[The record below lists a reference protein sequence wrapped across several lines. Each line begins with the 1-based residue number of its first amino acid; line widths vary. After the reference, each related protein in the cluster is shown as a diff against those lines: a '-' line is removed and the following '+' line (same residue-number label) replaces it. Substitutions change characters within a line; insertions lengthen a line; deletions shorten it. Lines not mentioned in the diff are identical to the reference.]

1 MKGIY
6 KILRKLFGDKTFEA
20 RREFLRS
27 LSLCQGL
34 KERELGYLLQSF
46 HSRVYNEGEVL
57 FLEGDIGRALFIVE
71 SGSIELSMLDR
82 HGRPKH
88 IAKLEKG
95 GFFGEMALL
104 EQMPRSASATAL
116 QKTKMLLLYRSKLD
130 EILYHH
136 PKVGVSIMSHL
147 AKLLSARLRKTSE
160 QLASVGEAASPTP

>member
-1 MKGIY
+1 MKDFY
-6 KILRKLFGDKTFEA
+6 KTLRKLFGDKKFEE

-27 LSLCQGL
+27 LSLCKGL

-46 HSRVYNEGEVL
+46 HNRVYNEGEVL

-71 SGSIELSMLDR
+71 SGKVELSKVD
-82 HGRPKH
+82 PKGKPKR
-88 IAKLEKG
+88 IAELQKG

-116 QKTKMLLLYRSKLD
+116 QKSKMLLLYRSKLD

-136 PKVGVSIMSHL
+136 PKVGVSIMAHL

-160 QLASVGEAASPTP
+160 QLASITDAETSTV

>member
-1 MKGIY
+1 MKEFY
-6 KILRKLFGDKTFEA
+6 KTLRKLFGDRQFEA

-27 LSLCQGL
+27 LTLCNGL

-57 FLEGDIGRALFIVE
+57 FLEGDIGRALFVVE
-71 SGSIELSMLDR
+71 TGRVELSKINPDGKPQR
-82 HGRPKH
+82 
-88 IAKLEKG
+88 IAELKKG
-95 GFFGEMALL
+95 DFFGEMALL

-116 QKTKMLLLYRSKLD
+116 EKSKILLLYRSKLD

-147 AKLLSARLRKTSE
+147 ARLLSARLRKTSE
-160 QLASVGEAASPTP
+160 QLSAATPSETAVI